1 MGTVV
6 LVIGLLLCA
15 VACVMWATETHL
27 SRTPPTT
34 PEPRAPIHPQ
44 NPPDPRA
51 AIQYDNHRDRP
62 TEFLPNTRL
71 RADRPVNP
79 RSLPRAPHGPA
90 HDVPMDPN
98 WRPTAVR
105 EPPREPATPPRSP
118 SGVSGSHSNPTVYV
132 PILGTNHHCPN
143 CRCPDALR

>member
-27 SRTPPTT
+27 SHTPPTT

-71 RADRPVNP
+71 RADRPVG
-79 RSLPRAPHGPA
+79 S
-90 HDVPMDPN
+90 
-98 WRPTAVR
+98 R
-105 EPPREPATPPRSP
+105 EPTTPPRTP
-118 SGVSGSHSNPTVYV
+118 SGVSGSHRTPPAGRGAGSPTVYV
-132 PILGTNHHCPN
+132 PILGTNLHCPG
-143 CRCPDALR
+143 CRCADRS